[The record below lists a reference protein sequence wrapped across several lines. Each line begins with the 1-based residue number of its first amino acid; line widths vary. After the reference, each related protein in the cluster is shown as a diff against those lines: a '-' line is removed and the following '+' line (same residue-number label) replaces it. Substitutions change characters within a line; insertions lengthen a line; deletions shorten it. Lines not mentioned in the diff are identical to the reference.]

1 MSFILD
7 GPILF
12 GLGFAGAALARQ
24 LYDRNRWAIHIY
36 GVVVLAVFYVT
47 SVSAFVD
54 ADWIK
59 PVLRPP
65 FTLWFD
71 WTGLSGTEWMV
82 SSGFLPLHASW
93 PPSKAVTFVAIIAFA
108 TYPFW
113 LWLGYWNGRG
123 FFGRHPRQAG
133 LLGLL
138 QMKVRQP

>member
-7 GPILF
+7 GPLLIS
-12 GLGFAGAALARQ
+12 LGFGAAGLAR
-24 LYDRNRWAIHIY
+24 LTNHRFPWSLH
-36 GVVVLAVFYVT
+36 VWCFLFLAVFYVT

-54 ADWIK
+54 AEWIK
-59 PVLRPP
+59 PILRPP
-65 FTLWFD
+65 FTLWYD
-71 WTGLSGTEWMV
+71 YTGLSGTDWMV
-82 SSGFLPLHASW
+82 SSGFLPFHASW
-93 PPSKAVTFVAIIAFA
+93 PPSKAVTFVAVIAFA

-138 QMKVRQP
+138 RTKVRQP